1 MKTYPLGLASSLY
14 TVFCIACA
22 PGENADA
29 NNADAAPPMD
39 EAAQIAQHMETA
51 EAASA
56 DYPQLFQRVCT
67 QAAEA
72 RPRAA
77 ADATSQPAP
86 ATQPNAPAPG
96 REGQAAAATAR
107 EGQAAPA
114 AAGRRGRGAPQGP
127 PPRSEWYAEPRKVFD
142 NLYFVGQSEY
152 TAWAVTTSEGIIIID
167 PIYDWSVEAEVVE
180 GLEKLGLDPR
190 TIKYV
195 LVSHAHRDHVG
206 GARLLQE
213 RYGARVVMGAGDW
226 DLLERSTASWP
237 KPVRDM
243 VAEDGQ
249 QLTLGETTLTFYLT
263 PGHTPGTVST
273 IFQVKDGDATH
284 TAAIWGGTAYNFL
297 GGPEEARWF
306 GEYIAS
312 AQRFKQLTRDA
323 GADVLI
329 SNHSNFDESDTKL
342 AALARRAAGA
352 PHPYVVG
359 SESIQRYL
367 TVVEECAKVGLLNV
381 T

>member
-1 MKTYPLGLASSLY
+1 MASVLWLSVSLG
-14 TVFCIACA
+14 CA
-22 PGENADA
+22 GGEDA
-29 NNADAAPPMD
+29 NAAGGAEAAVPLD
-39 EAAQIAQHMETA
+39 ESAQIAQHLETA

-72 RPRAA
+72 RPRGAEDAA
-77 ADATSQPAP
+77 APATPAPSPAP
-86 ATQPNAPAPG
+86 AGQPG
-96 REGQAAAATAR
+96 AAAAAPR
-107 EGQAAPA
+107 GQ
-114 AAGRRGRGAPQGP
+114 GAPQGP

-152 TAWAVTTSEGIIIID
+152 TAWAITTSEGIIVID

-190 TIKYV
+190 TIRYV

-213 RYGARVVMGAGDW
+213 RFGARVVMGAGDW
-226 DLLERSTASWP
+226 DLLERNTGNWP

-249 QLTLGETTLTFYLT
+249 QLTLGETTLNLYLT
-263 PGHTPGTVST
+263 PGHTPGTIST
-273 IFQVKDGDATH
+273 IFQVKDGANTH

-297 GGPEEARWF
+297 GSAEEVRWF

-323 GADVLI
+323 GADVVI
-329 SNHSNFDESDTKL
+329 SNHSNFDESDAKL

-359 SESIQRYL
+359 NESIQRYL

-381 T
+381 S